1 MNVCTDQLV
10 MQIARPERIVSLSFL
25 SRDPQVSAMAAEAVV
40 FPVNHGLAEE
50 ILPLRPDLV
59 VAGSYTTRPTVHLL
73 RRLGARK
80 STRLNSS
87 LSCASRMPSSACKI
101 KDQFSKLVHITHL
114 LNMTTYITTP
124 RRYVQM
130 LTYIHN

>member
-25 SRDPQVSAMAAEAVV
+25 SRDPQVSAMAAEAAV

-59 VAGSYTTRPTVHLL
+59 VAGSYTPRPTVPLL
-73 RRLGARK
+73 RRLGVPVLALAAETSIAAVIGARK
-80 STRLNSS
+80 SVVWGQRVSVRINLGSG
-87 LSCASRMPSSACKI
+87 
-101 KDQFSKLVHITHL
+101 
-114 LNMTTYITTP
+114 
-124 RRYVQM
+124 
-130 LTYIHN
+130 